1 MAESLVYPVTR
12 RDETVVDDYHGTKVA
27 DPYRWLEDPDSKET
41 QEFVEAQNKVT
52 NSVLESCP
60 NRDDTFARVKSMQ
73 NFPKFGDISHFGK
86 KFYYKYNSG
95 LQNQYILYVKD
106 TLEGEA
112 RVFLDPNKLS
122 EDGTTSLGTY
132 AFSQSGRY
140 FAYAL
145 HRSGSD
151 WQVIHVKDTVTGE
164 DLKDTLDWVKFSNIA
179 WSFDEKGVYYCR
191 YAAPEVFA
199 SGEDKEFKRGTE
211 TQSAK
216 DQKVYYHVLGT
227 PQAEDQLIFSTPDQ
241 PEWMFGAGVTEDGR
255 YLCMYVS
262 ESCAPANRFYVLDL
276 TKEVKS
282 DQNGLVFSRILDK
295 FDAKYDLLANDGHMF
310 YFITNKDAPKKKLIK
325 LDINDIDKPWE
336 TIIPEKEHVLE
347 TALCV
352 NDQFVVMYLEDVK
365 DILYLY
371 SMTGERLKTFEFPAA
386 GSVGLGS
393 SLREDTG
400 FSFSFTSFLYPGTVY
415 WYDLKEGKQIIFGDS
430 KIEGFDPS
438 LFQTEQIFS
447 TSKDGVKIPSFI
459 VRPKTVELN
468 GKNPCLLYGYGGF
481 NISLLPYFS
490 PSRIVWMQNFNGIM
504 VVANLRGGEEYGEA
518 WHEGGIKKNK
528 QNVFNDFIAT
538 AENLVNLKY
547 TNPKQLAIVGGSN
560 GGLLVCACV
569 NQRPD
574 LFGCGVSQV
583 GVLDML
589 RFHKFT
595 IGHAWVSDYGCADNA
610 EDFEYIY
617 KYSPLHTVK
626 KGKEFPALL
635 LTTGDHDDRVVP
647 AHSFK
652 YIAEVQHQLGKEEY
666 QKNPLVV
673 RIEVKAG
680 HGHGKP
686 MDKIIAESADTYA
699 FIAKYTGAQWRN

>member
-1 MAESLVYPVTR
+1 
-12 RDETVVDDYHGTKVA
+12 
-27 DPYRWLEDPDSKET
+27 
-41 QEFVEAQNKVT
+41 
-52 NSVLESCP
+52 
-60 NRDDTFARVKSMQ
+60 
-73 NFPKFGDISHFGK
+73 
-86 KFYYKYNSG
+86 
-95 LQNQYILYVKD
+95 
-106 TLEGEA
+106 
-112 RVFLDPNKLS
+112 
-122 EDGTTSLGTY
+122 
-132 AFSQSGRY
+132 
-140 FAYAL
+140 
-145 HRSGSD
+145 
-151 WQVIHVKDTVTGE
+151 
-164 DLKDTLDWVKFSNIA
+164 
-179 WSFDEKGVYYCR
+179 
-191 YAAPEVFA
+191 
-199 SGEDKEFKRGTE
+199 
-211 TQSAK
+211 
-216 DQKVYYHVLGT
+216 
-227 PQAEDQLIFSTPDQ
+227 
-241 PEWMFGAGVTEDGR
+241 
-255 YLCMYVS
+255 
-262 ESCAPANRFYVLDL
+262 
-276 TKEVKS
+276 
-282 DQNGLVFSRILDK
+282 
-295 FDAKYDLLANDGHMF
+295 
-310 YFITNKDAPKKKLIK
+310 
-325 LDINDIDKPWE
+325 
-336 TIIPEKEHVLE
+336 
-347 TALCV
+347 
-352 NDQFVVMYLEDVK
+352 
-365 DILYLY
+365 
-371 SMTGERLKTFEFPAA
+371 
-386 GSVGLGS
+386 LGS

-447 TSKDGVKIPSFI
+447 TSKDGVKIPSFV